1 MRGNAATALVEM
13 ILLGVRNLLGY
24 KLRTFLTM
32 LGIIIGV
39 AAVIAMLAFGEGAQA
54 EILAQY
60 GRLGIRNVIVN
71 AVKPPEGNTV
81 QTSGSWIYSYG
92 LTFKD
97 EMQIR
102 RTVPGVDR
110 VFPVHT
116 KKDVAWVG
124 SRKAPVSLLGVR
136 PGHLE
141 FLHYRLAVGRPL
153 SAADEIRRRRV
164 AIIRAGLAREL
175 GYFGD
180 LLDLEIR
187 IGDDYYRVV
196 GVLGDL
202 EFATPAQ
209 KALGLDQKSFEV
221 YAPYETIVERLGTT
235 NFQRSSGSF
244 EATNVELNQIIAE
257 AVDESRVLAT
267 ARMIRRILERFHEQP
282 DYEIVV
288 PLELLAQKQA
298 AQRTFNLILILI
310 ASISL
315 LVGGIGIANIMLAT
329 ITERTR
335 EIGVRRA
342 LGAKRR
348 AIVSQFLT
356 ETVAIAAIGGL
367 IGVALGIGLV
377 LIVAPYAGWPAIV
390 TPGSVFLSF
399 GISVGVGVL
408 FGIFPAMRAARMDPI
423 QALRYE

>member
-1 MRGNAATALVEM
+1 
-13 ILLGVRNLLGY
+13 
-24 KLRTFLTM
+24 M
-32 LGIIIGV
+32 LGI
-39 AAVIAMLAFGEGAQA
+39 
-54 EILAQY
+54 
-60 GRLGIRNVIVN
+60 
-71 AVKPPEGNTV
+71 
-81 QTSGSWIYSYG
+81 
-92 LTFKD
+92 
-97 EMQIR
+97 
-102 RTVPGVDR
+102 
-110 VFPVHT
+110 
-116 KKDVAWVG
+116 
-124 SRKAPVSLLGVR
+124 R
-136 PGHLE
+136 PGHLA
-141 FLHYRLAVGRPL
+141 FLHHRLADGRSF

-164 AIIRAGLAREL
+164 AIIRSGLAREL

-180 LLDLEIR
+180 LLSMEVR
-187 IGDDYYRVV
+187 IGDDFYRVV
-196 GVLGDL
+196 GVLDDS

-221 YAPYETIVERLGTT
+221 YVPYETILERAGTL
-235 NFQRSSGSF
+235 NVQRSSGSF
-244 EATNVELNQIIAE
+244 EATDVELTQIIAE
-257 AVDESRVLAT
+257 ADDERQVLAS
-267 ARMIRRILERFHEQP
+267 ARMIKRVLERFHEEP

-348 AIVSQFLT
+348 AIVAQFLT
-356 ETVAIAAIGGL
+356 ETVAIAAIGGV
-367 IGVALGIGLV
+367 IGVGLGIGLV
-377 LIVAPYAGWPAIV
+377 LIVAPAAGWPAIV
-390 TPGSVFLSF
+390 TVYSVILSF
-399 GISVGVGVL
+399 GISVAVGVL

>member
-1 MRGNAATALVEM
+1 VKTLIAIGEM

-39 AAVIAMLAFGEGAQA
+39 AAVIAMLAFGAGAQA
-54 EILAQY
+54 QILAQY
-60 GRLGIRNVIVN
+60 GRLGIKNVIIN
-71 AVKPPEGNTV
+71 AVKPPESN
-81 QTSGSWIYSYG
+81 SAESSRSWVYSYG
-92 LTFKD
+92 LKFRD
-97 EMQIR
+97 EEQIR
-102 RTVPGVDR
+102 NTVPGLTR
-110 VFPVHT
+110 IFPVHA
-116 KKDVAWVG
+116 KKDFAWVG
-124 SRKAPVSLLGVR
+124 GRKAAVNLLGVR
-136 PGHLE
+136 PGHLK
-141 FLHYRLAVGRPL
+141 FLNYTIVDGRSF

-164 AIIRAGLAREL
+164 AIVRSSLAREL

-187 IGDDYYRVV
+187 VGDDYFRVV
-196 GVLGDL
+196 GVLDDS

-221 YAPYETIVERLGTT
+221 YVPYETILERRGTLSV
-235 NFQRSSGSF
+235 QRGSGTF
-244 EATNVELNQIIAE
+244 EATDVELTQIIAE
-257 AVDESRVLAT
+257 AGDERQVLAS
-267 ARMIRRILERFHEQP
+267 ARMIKRVLDRFHEEP
-282 DYEIVV
+282 DFEIVV

-356 ETVAIAAIGGL
+356 ETVAIAAIGGV
-367 IGVALGIGLV
+367 IGVGLGIGLV
-377 LIVAPYAGWPAIV
+377 LIVAPAAGWPAIV
-390 TPGSVFLSF
+390 TAYSVVLSF
-399 GISVGVGVL
+399 GISVAVGVL